1 MEIERKKAIHE
12 IGKQIER
19 SIEDIVFTCT
29 NAMILKYGN
38 FTDEDYDLLIKY
50 YRHYDNL
57 K

>member
-1 MEIERKKAIHE
+1 MEIERKKSIHE

-19 SIEDIVFTCT
+19 SIEDVVFDCSKTVL
-29 NAMILKYGN
+29 NKYGN

-50 YRHYDNL
+50 YRHYEQA

>member
-1 MEIERKKAIHE
+1 MEIERKKSIHE

-19 SIEDIVFTCT
+19 SIEDVVFTCM
-29 NAMILKYGN
+29 NAMIFKYGN

-50 YRHYDNL
+50 YRHYEQA